1 MSHNSFITNRCSTS
15 IYIILVIAV
24 AVVVIKTTTTKKYA
38 SVNIINS
45 NQRWVVVP
53 AVVHSVLTTEY
64 LAVRS
69 YYMGQVQ

>member
-53 AVVHSVLTTEY
+53 ASHSVLTTEY